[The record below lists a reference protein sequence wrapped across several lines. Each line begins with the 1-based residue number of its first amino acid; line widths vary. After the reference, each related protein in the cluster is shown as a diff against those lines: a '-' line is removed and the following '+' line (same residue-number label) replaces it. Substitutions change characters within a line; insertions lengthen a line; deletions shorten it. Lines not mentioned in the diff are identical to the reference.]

1 MPRTAS
7 IRPARTSRTGAGA
20 RTARCLALLADA
32 AIVVWTLVR
41 FPSLPE
47 VIPVHF
53 DMSGTADRMG
63 ERGSLLWLTALM
75 VALVISLAWLSTRPR
90 LFNLPVELTPGNAQS
105 VYREGER
112 MMVCLLVALVVI
124 HLGAAMQ
131 VMGAGAGLPLVGA
144 GVAACFL
151 VTPIALVRIS
161 RAADRSAD
169 ASDAEGGTRL
179 RS

>member
-1 MPRTAS
+1 DPRRRRRLPVPRTAS
-7 IRPARTSRTGAGA
+7 IRPARTYRTRAGA

-41 FPSLPE
+41 YPSLPE

-53 DMSGTADRMG
+53 AMSGTADRVAEG
-63 ERGSLLWLTALM
+63 GRLLSLTALM
-75 VALVISLAWLSTRPR
+75 GALVISLAWLATRPR

-151 VTPIALVRIS
+151 VTPI
-161 RAADRSAD
+161 
-169 ASDAEGGTRL
+169 
-179 RS
+179 

>member
-1 MPRTAS
+1 
-7 IRPARTSRTGAGA
+7 
-20 RTARCLALLADA
+20 LALLADA

-90 LFNLPVELTPGNAQS
+90 LFNLPAELTPGNAQS

-131 VMGAGAGLPLVGA
+131 DDG
-144 GVAACFL
+144 C
-151 VTPIALVRIS
+151 R
-161 RAADRSAD
+161 RRSPA
-169 ASDAEGGTRL
+169 
-179 RS
+179 

>member
-1 MPRTAS
+1 GPD
-7 IRPARTSRTGAGA
+7 GGA
-20 RTARCLALLADA
+20 RQPAVADGAHGRAGDLAGVAVHPA
-32 AIVVWTLVR
+32 ASVQPPGR
-41 FPSLPE
+41 A
-47 VIPVHF
+47 H
-53 DMSGTADRMG
+53 
-63 ERGSLLWLTALM
+63 
-75 VALVISLAWLSTRPR
+75 
-90 LFNLPVELTPGNAQS
+90 PGNAQS